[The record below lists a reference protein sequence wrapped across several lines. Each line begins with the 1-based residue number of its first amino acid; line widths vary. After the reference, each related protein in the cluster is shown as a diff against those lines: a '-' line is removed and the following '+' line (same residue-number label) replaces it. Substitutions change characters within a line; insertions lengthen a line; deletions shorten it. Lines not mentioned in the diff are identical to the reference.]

1 MAFTAYH
8 NISGAVAQDTEL
20 IALNDL
26 SNKTV
31 KSIYISNTSASTAAT
46 ASIYVFKDSTNTS
59 VSETYYLIKNMAV
72 PVGVS
77 LVLDDSSLLGFNN
90 SIFSLYITVGS
101 SDFLD
106 VVIRT

>member
-8 NISGAVAQDTEL
+8 NISGTVAQDTEL

-26 SNKTV
+26 LNKTV
-31 KSIYISNTSASTAAT
+31 KNIYVSNTKSGDAT
-46 ASIYVFKDSTNTS
+46 VSIYVFKDSTNTT
-59 VSETYYLIKNMAV
+59 VSETYHFIKNMII
-72 PVGVS
+72 PKGVT

-101 SDFLD
+101 SDIVD
-106 VVIRT
+106 VIIRT